1 VIDPSPAYA
10 ILAAAGMDIWAERL
24 PRQIEPIL
32 ERPHGDQARWQRAI
46 EQLPS
51 PVSDYLKLDKGSIE
65 LGRAAD
71 LGEAQRAALRE
82 HLQTLHPWRKGPFR
96 LYGMDIDSEWRSD
109 WKWER
114 LHPHIAPLNGRR
126 VLDVGCGNGYYAWRM
141 LGEGAD
147 LVVGIDPTALF
158 HAQFRALQKLFL
170 GARSAYR
177 LERILHLPL
186 GIEDVP
192 PGIAAFDTT
201 FSMGVL
207 YHRRSPIDHLLEL
220 RDTLRPGGEL
230 VLETLVVEGEEDR
243 VLLPPGRYAKMRNV
257 WFIPSTG
264 ALALWLQRAGFQN
277 VRTVDVT
284 RTTPQ
289 EQRKSDWM
297 RFESLSDFL
306 DPADSSLT
314 IEGHP
319 APCRAVLL
327 ANKPN

>member
-1 VIDPSPAYA
+1 MIDPLQASA
-10 ILAAAGMDIWAERL
+10 ILASAGMEIWAEQLTAQMERVQ
-24 PRQIEPIL
+24 R
-32 ERPHGDQARWQRAI
+32 RPHGDQARWQRAI
-46 EQLPS
+46 DQLPH
-51 PVSDYLKLDKGSIE
+51 PATEYLRLDSGSIQ
-65 LGRAAD
+65 LGRERD
-71 LGEAQRAALRE
+71 IDETGRAALRE
-82 HLQTLHPWRKGPFR
+82 HLQALHPWRKGPFR
-96 LYGMDIDSEWRSD
+96 LYGIDLDTEWRSD

-114 LHPHIAPLNGRR
+114 LRPYIAPLKARR
-126 VLDVGCGNGYYAWRM
+126 ILDVGCGNGYYAWRM
-141 LGEGAD
+141 LAEGAD

-158 HAQFRALQKLFL
+158 QAQFLALRKLFL
-170 GARSAYR
+170 SAESAYR
-177 LERILHLPL
+177 LERVLHLPL

-192 PGIAAFDTT
+192 AGVAAFDTT

-207 YHRRSPIDHLLEL
+207 YHRRSPIDHLMEL

-230 VLETLVVEGEEDR
+230 VLETLVVEGNEDR

-257 WFIPSTG
+257 WFIPSAA
-264 ALALWLQRAGFQN
+264 ALELWLKRAGFRN
-277 VRTVDVT
+277 VRVVDVT

-327 ANKPN
+327 ANRPG